1 MIRKKD
7 QILTFPFTQKKF
19 MALTPQGR
27 HGWIVRW
34 LSGVYQE
41 ILTNRVTPRGLE
53 FFAGEYA
60 RITGWSETWPGKIP
74 NKIPHEYDARPWL
87 EFISNAIHIGRTA
100 RGISPKDPDLLPP
113 ATTRGDHKDRTG
125 DRHDRPLLDF
135 HIALDGLRSLFNVG
149 SIFRSCDA
157 AGFSSL
163 ILGNTPGRENAAV
176 RKTAMGT
183 ADWMPHTQTVDLAQT
198 LVDMKA
204 QGYTITAVETAEQSK
219 PYHDNDW
226 HHRGVLV
233 VGNEEYGISSH
244 VLAVCDQVV
253 HIPMFGRK
261 NSLNVANAAAILMFH
276 ITTCLHAGHPDPGQH
291 P

>member
-1 MIRKKD
+1 M
-7 QILTFPFTQKKF
+7 LTFPFTRKKF

-27 HGWIVRW
+27 HDWIVRW

-41 ILTNRVTPRGLE
+41 ILTNRITPRELE

-60 RITGWSETWPGKIP
+60 RIAAWSPPLPGKRPERMPGKTPESIA
-74 NKIPHEYDARPWL
+74 HGHDARPWL
-87 EFISNAIHIGRTA
+87 EFISNAIHLERTA
-100 RGISPKDPDLLPP
+100 QGVSPRDPDLLP
-113 ATTRGDHKDRTG
+113 AAIRGDHKDRTG
-125 DRHDRPLLDF
+125 EKQDLPRLDF
-135 HIALDGLRSLFNVG
+135 HMALDGLRSLFNVG

-163 ILGNTPGRENAAV
+163 ILGNTPGRENATV

-183 ADWMPHTQTVDLAQT
+183 ADWMPHTRTRDLAQT

-204 QGYTITAVETAEQSK
+204 RGYTITAVETAEPSK
-219 PYHDNDW
+219 PFLDNDW

-233 VGNEEYGISSH
+233 MGNEEYGISTH

-276 ITTCLHAGHPDPGQH
+276 IAACLYADRPDPGQH